1 MLCAAGVGG
10 GGAAAGR
17 HAVQGGVTARAGAGL
32 RQQKSGCVLGGKTA
46 AGRVAGCESMGA
58 RDSERHCD
66 CAGAF
71 ALERCAGGSPAKIA
85 AGAAGRS
92 ILGEL
97 PETSSIG
104 WPYIIRD
111 GAPAPALSLS
121 LLSLLLLLLLLI
133 LLILLHHCP
142 HSHAR
147 LASAK
152 GDKR

>member
-1 MLCAAGVGG
+1 MNQWAPVTQSGIVT
-10 GGAAAGR
+10 
-17 HAVQGGVTARAGAGL
+17 VQAHSRLKG
-32 RQQKSGCVLGGKTA
+32 
-46 AGRVAGCESMGA
+46 
-58 RDSERHCD
+58 
-66 CAGAF
+66 
-71 ALERCAGGSPAKIA
+71 AGGSPAKIA

-111 GAPAPALSLS
+111 GAPAPAPSLS
-121 LLSLLLLLLLLI
+121 LLSLLLLLLLI